1 MKKTILT
8 IGVIAVTLS
17 SCVSKK
23 KYTELMKEKE
33 GYQTESI
40 KQQAEIEAI
49 KNKKMDLNNELD
61 KVSYALGVN
70 IANSVKTQGLT
81 EINSKAVAAAFD
93 ATFNGVAPQLDMQQ
107 SQQILQ
113 EYFGKIA
120 AEQAMVSQKIGADF
134 LAKNAKREGVI
145 TLPSGLQY
153 MILKEGTGAKPTLQ
167 DKVKTHYH
175 GTLID
180 GTVFDSSV
188 DRGEPFQFNTESGV
202 IQGWLEVSKLMPV
215 GSKWEIYL
223 PYNLAYGERGAG
235 GKITP
240 FATLIF
246 QIEILEIVK

>member
-188 DRGEPFQFNTESGV
+188 DRGEPIEFPVTGV
-202 IQGWLEVSKLMPV
+202 IAGWTEALQIMPV
-215 GSKWEIYL
+215 GSKWRLFI
-223 PYNLAYGERGAG
+223 PSNLAYGERGQG
-235 GKITP
+235 EIKP
-240 FATLIF
+240 HATLIF
-246 QIEILEIVK
+246 EIELLDIVK